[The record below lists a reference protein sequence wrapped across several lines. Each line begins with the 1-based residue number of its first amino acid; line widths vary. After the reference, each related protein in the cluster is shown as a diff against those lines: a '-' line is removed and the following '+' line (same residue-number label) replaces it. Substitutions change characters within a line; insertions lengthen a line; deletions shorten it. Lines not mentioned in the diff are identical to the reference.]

1 MPEGLKA
8 LFYKI
13 MRHYFVFQL
22 FFTACILLAQSARA
36 QTIVSTLPQN
46 QNVILE
52 EFGGINCVY
61 CPEGHAISAAVAA
74 NHTNRV
80 VLLNYHTGPY
90 AQPGSGEPDLRSPFG
105 ADIKLQTGLT
115 GYPAATIN
123 RRVFPGME
131 QGNPGTTALGRE
143 HWAEAAQEVLEQPSP
158 VNIAATATLNVAS
171 RELSLFVEYYYTG
184 NTAEIYNWLHVAVLQ
199 NHILGPQL
207 GGNQGDYYPHQQVV
221 RDYLTGQWGEL
232 ISNPVAGQLGSRSFT
247 VVLPEFYQN
256 VAVDPANIELAI
268 FISETRQ
275 QVVNGI
281 SVRPLLM
288 SPYTLDARLLAV
300 ITEPVICG
308 EGVSAVVKLRNDGQ
322 QPIANLSVAYG
333 LDGGPTDSLNWQGNL
348 QPFEVAE
355 FVLPP
360 LPIEAEGNQGLYVI
374 LENPNGQADNNPVN
388 NQRTSTFR
396 TAGISVQQ
404 AVRLD
409 LRTDDYGYETYWEIT
424 DEAGT
429 VWASGGN
436 QLVGQNGGG
445 HRIAAPSNPGAYG
458 NNQFVSEVISLP
470 ADGCYILRLLDD
482 FGDGMCCDYGNGF
495 FRLRQQ
501 GGAVLIYGNAFGSE
515 ERQPFRVR
523 TPVVSVNEPL
533 GALAQA
539 LTVYPNP
546 LRSGDRLML
555 ADIPEALLP
564 VHWELISASG
574 RRVAEGDLYDIS
586 ASIPTT
592 LLSPGYYYLG
602 VSGERGRLGHYPVRV
617 LPNR

>member
-1 MPEGLKA
+1 
-8 LFYKI
+8 
-13 MRHYFVFQL
+13 MRHYLVFQL
-22 FFTACILLAQSARA
+22 FFITCILFVQPARA

-46 QNVILE
+46 KNVVLE

-61 CPEGHAISAAVAA
+61 CPEGHAISTAVAA
-74 NHTNRV
+74 NNTNRV
-80 VLLNYHTGPY
+80 ILLNYHTGPY
-90 AQPGSGEPDLRSPFG
+90 AQPGSGDPDLRSPFG

-131 QGNPGTTALGRE
+131 QGSQGTTALGRE
-143 HWAEAAQEVLEQPSP
+143 HWAQAAQEVLAQPSP

-171 RELSLFVEYYYTG
+171 RELSLLVEYYYTG
-184 NTAEIYNWLHVAVLQ
+184 DASEVSNWLHIAVLQ

-221 RDYLTGQWGEL
+221 RDFLTGQWGEL

-247 VVLPEFYQN
+247 MVLPEFYQN
-256 VAVDPANIELAI
+256 VAVDPANIELAV

-275 QVVNGI
+275 QIVSGI
-281 SVRPLLM
+281 RVRPLLV

-322 QPIANLSVAYG
+322 QSIDNLSVAYG
-333 LDGGPTDSLNWQGNL
+333 IDGGAMDSLSWQGNL
-348 QPFEVAE
+348 QPFEIAE
-355 FVLPP
+355 FVLPS
-360 LPIEAEGNQGLYVI
+360 LPIETEGTQGLYVI

-388 NQRTSTFR
+388 NQRTSSFR
-396 TAGISVQQ
+396 TAGVSAQQ
-404 AVRLD
+404 VVRLD

-424 DEAGT
+424 DDAGT

-436 QLVGQNGGG
+436 ELVGQNGGG
-445 HRIAAPSNPGAYG
+445 LRIAAPSNPGAYG
-458 NNQFVSEVISLP
+458 NNQFVSEVIALP
-470 ADGCYILRLLDD
+470 ADGCYALRLLDD

-501 GGAVLIYGNAFGSE
+501 GGAVLIYGNAYGSE

-523 TPVVSVNEPL
+523 TPVVSVNEPMD
-533 GALAQA
+533 AVAQE
-539 LTVYPNP
+539 LRVYPNP
-546 LRSGDRLML
+546 LRSEDRLMI
-555 ADIPEALLP
+555 AGIPQALLP
-564 VHWELISASG
+564 VHWELVSASG
-574 RRVAEGDLYDIS
+574 RRVAEGSLHDLS
-586 ASIPTT
+586 ASIPTSS
-592 LLSPGYYYLG
+592 LPPGYYYLG
-602 VSGERGRLGHYPVRV
+602 VRSEQGSWGHCPVWV
-617 LPNR
+617 LPGR